1 MVDIKDELD
10 RTGHE
15 LVELRKAKDEHL
27 QIIED
32 LKVITMIVKRCQAS
46 TSLHASRTTGRLGGR
61 DDSCYF
67 HLVRYLTIIPRARM
81 GY

>member
-15 LVELRKAKDEHL
+15 LVELRKAKDEHI

-32 LKVITMIVKRCQAS
+32 LKVITMIVKRSQAP
-46 TSLHASRTTGRLGGR
+46 TLLQA
-61 DDSCYF
+61 
-67 HLVRYLTIIPRARM
+67 
-81 GY
+81 

>member
-32 LKVITMIVKRCQAS
+32 LKVITMIVKRSQAPI
-46 TSLHASRTTGRLGGR
+46 SLHASRTRLGGR

-67 HLVRYLTIIPRARM
+67 HLVRYLTIIP
-81 GY
+81 

>member
-15 LVELRKAKDEHL
+15 LVELRKAKDEHI

-32 LKVITMIVKRCQAS
+32 LKVRNYYDCEKISSPYFIVSMKN
-46 TSLHASRTTGRLGGR
+46 
-61 DDSCYF
+61 
-67 HLVRYLTIIPRARM
+67 
-81 GY
+81 